1 MKNIAKN
8 VKSGVEK
15 LIIDEFGNYLEQI
28 GGKTLM
34 GRIWGLLMTK
44 SEPISL
50 TEIAKSLHVSKP
62 AVSTVINIGV
72 QIGAF
77 NKVYCQDYP
86 RENFYKLDL
95 DSMAMMIDPG
105 IQKMQLFLDNLKKA
119 IDIMD
124 SSKAIVDRN
133 KDLKKLYDRITFIHK
148 SAEIVLEEYYI
159 FGDKVKKRI
168 FNLNKS

>member
-1 MKNIAKN
+1 MKRKAEDLKN
-8 VKSGVEK
+8 EVEK
-15 LIIDEFGNYLEQI
+15 VIIDEFGNYLEQI

-50 TEIAKSLHVSKP
+50 TEIAKYLHVSKP
-62 AVSTVINIGV
+62 AVSTVINIAV

-77 NKVYCQDYP
+77 NKVYVENYP
-86 RENFYKLDL
+86 RENFYQLDI

-105 IQKMQLFLDNLKKA
+105 IQKMQLFLDKFQKA
-119 IDIMD
+119 IDLLE
-124 SSKAIVDRN
+124 SSKDFTEKN
-133 KDLKKLYDRITFIHK
+133 EKLKQLHKRLNYIKK

-159 FGDKVKKRI
+159 FGEKVKSRI
-168 FNLNKS
+168 LNLNK